1 MADLIVLG
9 LFCALLLLCVLCG
22 APILYALA
30 AGLFLFALDARRR
43 GFSWGSV
50 CKMAL
55 DGVSSVKNILLT
67 FLFIGVL
74 TALWRAAGTIPV
86 IVCAASTL
94 IRPSVFLLTVFL
106 LNCGISALTGTSFGT
121 AATVGVLCAAMAPAT
136 GADMRLV
143 GGAVLSGAFFGDRCS
158 PVSTSALLVAE
169 CTGTELYDNIRRM
182 LRSALVPF
190 LLAALVY
197 AALGLRFAGG
207 GEVPDLAALFGG
219 AFSLHWAAVLPA
231 VVVLLLAVCRV
242 PVRKAMG
249 ASILTA
255 VPLCLLLQGMD
266 AASLLRTA
274 VFGYHSADPAV
285 AAMLDGGG
293 VVSMAR
299 VGAIV
304 CLSSSYAG
312 IFRKTGL
319 LEGLKKRVRAL
330 TARTTDFCGVLV
342 TGVLVSLIACNQTL
356 STLLTAQLCED
367 EARPAAALALDLE
380 DSVIVTAALVP
391 WSIAGATPLASV
403 GAPMSAMFFAC
414 YLYLLPLWRLLGSFW
429 EKARQRAGE

>member
-1 MADLIVLG
+1 
-9 LFCALLLLCVLCG
+9 
-22 APILYALA
+22 
-30 AGLFLFALDARRR
+30 
-43 GFSWGSV
+43 
-50 CKMAL
+50 
-55 DGVSSVKNILLT
+55 
-67 FLFIGVL
+67 
-74 TALWRAAGTIPV
+74 
-86 IVCAASTL
+86 
-94 IRPSVFLLTVFL
+94 
-106 LNCGISALTGTSFGT
+106 
-121 AATVGVLCAAMAPAT
+121 
-136 GADMRLV
+136 
-143 GGAVLSGAFFGDRCS
+143 
-158 PVSTSALLVAE
+158 
-169 CTGTELYDNIRRM
+169 
-182 LRSALVPF
+182 
-190 LLAALVY
+190 
-197 AALGLRFAGG
+197 
-207 GEVPDLAALFGG
+207 
-219 AFSLHWAAVLPA
+219 
-231 VVVLLLAVCRV
+231 
-242 PVRKAMG
+242 MG